1 VLNKDK
7 KSFRHM
13 HKPDIKDLLAR
24 YKSGDCTEQE
34 RSLVETWYLTWD
46 TPSLDLS
53 EEELISDLELI
64 KQELPGKRRRI
75 GGYFQ
80 MAAAAVALITLTAVF
95 YYFNYREPATILV
108 NPTELSKIVPGTN
121 KATLTLADGSTVVL
135 DAATPIDG
143 INQFGVKINKSA
155 EGKLVYV
162 SDKNAKV
169 ADAYN
174 TIITPKGGQYEVT
187 LPDGTKVWLNAA
199 SKLRFPVVFAG
210 NERKVELS
218 GEAYFEV
225 AKDRKKPFKVKAEL
239 QEIMVLGTHFN
250 VNAYH
255 DDAFTK
261 TTLLEGSVRVN
272 KGSAQALLTPGQQA
286 VSNDGSAVINVR
298 KDVDIQESI
307 AWKNGLFMF
316 EQEDI
321 FSIMNKIS
329 RWYDIVVEYRG
340 DLKGKKYSGNISK
353 FEDVTEVLKTMQLTG
368 SIQFKVEG
376 RRIIVMP

>member
-1 VLNKDK
+1 
-7 KSFRHM
+7 M
-13 HKPDIKDLLAR
+13 HKPDIKDLLER

-53 EEELISDLELI
+53 EQELISDLELI
-64 KQELPGKRRRI
+64 KQELPRKRRRI

-80 MAAAAVALITLTAVF
+80 ITTAAAVVLITLTAVF
-95 YYFNYREPATILV
+95 YYFNYREPVRNLV
-108 NPTELSKIVPGTN
+108 NPIELGKIVPGTN

-143 INQFGVKINKSA
+143 INQFGVKINKSE

-210 NERKVELS
+210 NERQVELS

-225 AKDRKKPFKVKAEL
+225 ARDRKKPFKVKAEQ

-250 VNAYH
+250 VNAYK

-286 VSNDGSAVINVR
+286 VSNAGSAVINVR

-368 SIQFKVEG
+368 SIQFKIEG